1 MTDVLEELSER
12 LGADV
17 SDGDYL
23 STQEKSF
30 LLLALDAMT
39 AGEPEPQIATDID
52 GANARYV
59 LESVAAAGEASFT
72 NNGAAPI
79 WQTTYVRGAP
89 VEAPPASSSQFRIS
103 KEIMTLQGNRV
114 DLDNVQRGDRMVV
127 RLILSPE
134 QRRTNPMIVEDLLP
148 AGFEIE
154 AILKYEDGLDAQGAF
169 FWVGNI
175 ATPNVSEARDD
186 RFVAAIDVRNEP
198 VTLAYVVRAVT
209 PGEFALPGAVT
220 EDMYRA
226 DVFARSDS
234 QTVTIS
240 GDEG

>member
-1 MTDVLEELSER
+1 MT
-12 LGADV
+12 G
-17 SDGDYL
+17 G
-23 STQEKSF
+23 
-30 LLLALDAMT
+30 
-39 AGEPEPQIATDID
+39 
-52 GANARYV
+52 
-59 LESVAAAGEASFT
+59 
-72 NNGAAPI
+72 
-79 WQTTYVRGAP
+79 
-89 VEAPPASSSQFRIS
+89 
-103 KEIMTLQGNRV
+103 RV
-114 DLDNVQRGDRMVV
+114 DLGKVRQGDQMVV
-127 RLILSPE
+127 SVVITPE
-134 QRRTNPMIVEDLLP
+134 QRRTNPVIIADLLP

-186 RFVAAIDVRNEP
+186 RFVAAIDARNEP